1 MLKLCK
7 SLFVAIGIKYLEGEV
22 GWAKRAHT
30 ELMWS
35 WQKGRADEQDVG
47 GG

>member
-7 SLFVAIGIKYLEGEV
+7 SLFVAPGIKYLEGEV
-22 GWAKRAHT
+22 GGAKRAHT
-30 ELMWS
+30 ELMWA
-35 WQKGRADEQDVG
+35 WQKGRADAQNVG